1 MKKNFSMIIAGGVGI
16 AIIILIVALYNNQ
29 EPEIIVI
36 DEPIEINEPTGF
48 EFNST
53 DSVISEI
60 PNIEKKL
67 DEIEKKAAE
76 NYFEV
81 TPIEWIASGPFEID
95 RSKYVIGQKVFIRIG
110 ELDLDEK
117 GQVAFLRPLN
127 ETHYAVY
134 QTLPFDGMKK
144 PAFNFY
150 IQPSLTAAL
159 AICTVDDI
167 IGEWTVV
174 FRGTSYPNLKFEVT
188 NEILPGEEESYV
200 PIC

>member
-1 MKKNFSMIIAGGVGI
+1 MI
-16 AIIILIVALYNNQ
+16 
-29 EPEIIVI
+29 PEY
-36 DEPIEINEPTGF
+36 
-48 EFNST
+48 
-53 DSVISEI
+53 

-127 ETHYAVY
+127 ETHYSVY
-134 QTLPFDGMKK
+134 QTIPFDGMKK
-144 PAFNFY
+144 NAFNFY
-150 IQPSLTAAL
+150 TQPELSVILE
-159 AICTVDDI
+159 ICTIDDL
-167 IGEWTVV
+167 IGEWVVV
-174 FRGTSYPNLKFEVT
+174 FRGTDYPNLKFKIT
-188 NEILPGEEESYV
+188 NEILPGEESTYV
-200 PIC
+200 PLC

>member
-1 MKKNFSMIIAGGVGI
+1 MRNGN
-16 AIIILIVALYNNQ
+16 NNQ
-29 EPEIIVI
+29 EPEIIEI
-36 DEPIEINEPTGF
+36 DESIEINEPTGS
-48 EFNST
+48 EFNFT
-53 DSVISEI
+53 DSVFPEF

-95 RSKYVIGQKVFIRIG
+95 RSKYIIGQKVFIRIG

-117 GQVAFLRPLN
+117 GQIAFLRPLN

-134 QTLPFDGMKK
+134 QTIPFDGMKK

-159 AICTVDDI
+159 AICSVDDI

-188 NEILPGEEESYV
+188 NEMIPGEEDAYV
-200 PIC
+200 PVC

>member
-1 MKKNFSMIIAGGVGI
+1 MKKNFSMAIAAGIGI

-29 EPEIIVI
+29 EPEIIEI
-36 DEPIEINEPTGF
+36 DESIEINEPTGS
-48 EFNST
+48 EFNFT
-53 DSVISEI
+53 DSVFPEF

-117 GQVAFLRPLN
+117 GQIAFLRPLN
-127 ETHYAVY
+127 ETHISVY
-134 QTLPFDGMKK
+134 QTIPFDGMKK

-150 IQPSLTAAL
+150 IQPSLSAAL

-188 NEILPGEEESYV
+188 NEIIPGEEDAYV
-200 PIC
+200 PVC

>member
-1 MKKNFSMIIAGGVGI
+1 MKKNFSMAIAGSIGI
-16 AIIILIVALYNNQ
+16 AIIIIIISLYNNQ
-29 EPEIIVI
+29 EPEIIGI

-48 EFNST
+48 EFNFT
-53 DSVISEI
+53 DSVIPEI

-110 ELDLDEK
+110 ELDVNEK
-117 GQVAFLRPLN
+117 GQIAFLRPLN
-127 ETHYAVY
+127 ETHISVY
-134 QTLPFDGMKK
+134 QTIPFDGMKK
-144 PAFNFY
+144 SAFNFY
-150 IQPSLTAAL
+150 IQPSLSPVFE
-159 AICTVDDI
+159 ICTLDDLV
-167 IGEWTVV
+167 GEWTVV

-188 NEILPGEEESYV
+188 NEIIPGEEDAYV
-200 PIC
+200 PVC

>member
-1 MKKNFSMIIAGGVGI
+1 
-16 AIIILIVALYNNQ
+16 
-29 EPEIIVI
+29 VI
-36 DEPIEINEPTGF
+36 P
-48 EFNST
+48 
-53 DSVISEI
+53 EI

-134 QTLPFDGMKK
+134 QTIPFDGMKK

-150 IQPSLTAAL
+150 MQPSLTAAL

-188 NEILPGEEESYV
+188 NEFLPGEEDAYV
-200 PIC
+200 PVC